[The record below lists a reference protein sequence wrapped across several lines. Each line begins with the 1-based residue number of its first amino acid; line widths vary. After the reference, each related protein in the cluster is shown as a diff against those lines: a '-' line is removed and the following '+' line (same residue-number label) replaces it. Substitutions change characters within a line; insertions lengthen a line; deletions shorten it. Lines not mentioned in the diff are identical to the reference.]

1 MDEKTEALR
10 FLFKRFLIAIPFFAL
25 GIYLMIPISTKS
37 IPGVFSLVIGGF
49 LLAKPLGAVLTSSA
63 GSIIFPTSQSNEV
76 SLIFGIPETRIMQ
89 GEYDK
94 ALSLYKDMIL
104 LDPDRLEVYL
114 RIMKLAV
121 RKMKQPEIA
130 KDAFHSGLKNLTDIK
145 ERERLAL
152 EYKNLMTYI

>member
-1 MDEKTEALR
+1 MKKKTGALR
-10 FLFKRFLIAIPFFAL
+10 FLLKRFLMSIPFFVL
-25 GIYLMIPISTKS
+25 GIFLLTPLS
-37 IPGVFSLVIGGF
+37 IPAVLSLILGGF
-49 LLAKPLGAVLTSSA
+49 LLAKPLFALLTGLAVSAVSSKPR
-63 GSIIFPTSQSNEV
+63 GPEMGPV
-76 SLIFGIPETRIMQ
+76 SRIREKKIMQ

-94 ALSLYKDMIL
+94 ALSLYKDMIIQ
-104 LDPDRLEVYL
+104 DPNRLEVYL

-121 RKMKQPEIA
+121 KKMKQPEIA

>member
-1 MDEKTEALR
+1 MKKKTGALR
-10 FLFKRFLIAIPFFAL
+10 FLLKRFLMSIPFFVL
-25 GIYLMIPISTKS
+25 GIFLLTPLS
-37 IPGVFSLVIGGF
+37 IPAVLSLILGGF
-49 LLAKPLGAVLTSSA
+49 LLAKPLFALLTGSA
-63 GSIIFPTSQSNEV
+63 GSAV
-76 SLIFGIPETRIMQ
+76 SSKSRGHEIGLVFSIPETRIMQ

-94 ALSLYKDMIL
+94 ALSLYKDMIIQ
-104 LDPDRLEVYL
+104 DPNRLEVYL

-121 RKMKQPEIA
+121 KKMKQPEIA